1 MQPTEGKRFRD
12 LLRGMARAFGNDI
25 DTVTLDVYWLA
36 LSDWTLSEFE
46 TAAAHLL
53 RNSRFMP
60 RPAEFTALKKAG
72 KFTAA
77 EAWDAILQHCKG
89 AYRDGSG
96 IDNGGPVD
104 LAARGIGGYRAIAFH
119 DIDKLHFLERQFAER
134 FAELEDVM
142 EIRHSVPQLADL
154 NTRTQIRHDGP
165 RHISDALPAI
175 RRPQKTEEPIS

>member
-1 MQPTEGKRFRD
+1 MQPTDGKRFRD
-12 LLRGMARAFGNDI
+12 LLRGMSRAFGSDI

-36 LSDWTLSEFE
+36 LSDWTLEEFE

-53 RNSRFMP
+53 RNSKFMP
-60 RPAEFTALKKAG
+60 RPSEFNALKKAG
-72 KFTAA
+72 KFTAT

-96 IDNGGPVD
+96 VDNGGPVD
-104 LAARGIGGYRAIAFH
+104 LAVRGIGGYRAIAMH
-119 DIDKLHFLERQFAER
+119 NLDYLPILQRQFVDR
-134 FAELEDVM
+134 FEELDDAM

-165 RHISDALPAI
+165 RQIGALLANLPKKPKQEDAA
-175 RRPQKTEEPIS
+175 

>member
-1 MQPTEGKRFRD
+1 VQPTDGKRFRD
-12 LLRGMARAFGNDI
+12 LLRGMARAFGSDI

-36 LSDWTLSEFE
+36 LSDWTLEQFE
-46 TAAAHLL
+46 AAAGHLL
-53 RNSRFMP
+53 RNSKFMP
-60 RPAEFTALKKAG
+60 RPAEFNALKKAG

-104 LAARGIGGYRAIAFH
+104 IAVRGIGGYRTIAMH
-119 DIDKLHFLERQFAER
+119 NLDYLPILQRQFVDR
-134 FAELEDVM
+134 FEELDDVM
-142 EIRHSVPQLADL
+142 EIRNSVPQLVDQ

-165 RHISDALPAI
+165 RHISGALPVI
-175 RRPQKTEEPIS
+175 RRPEKTSETV